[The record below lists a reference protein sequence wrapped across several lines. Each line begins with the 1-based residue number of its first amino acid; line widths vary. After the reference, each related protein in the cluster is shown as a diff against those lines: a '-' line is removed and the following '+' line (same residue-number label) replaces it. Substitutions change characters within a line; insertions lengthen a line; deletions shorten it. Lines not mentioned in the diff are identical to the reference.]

1 LSKDHS
7 GFSTSGSSVYTFNTN
22 TLSARTRGS
31 ATAEFALTLPT
42 LVIVLALVAAFL
54 VGTVQSIRC
63 QEAAREIARA
73 LAAQDVSDYEVIART
88 IAGSTAGL
96 EITEEGEF
104 VRVKVT
110 AQIFHLPL
118 GLIPPV
124 IQGEVM
130 TYSVG

>member
-1 LSKDHS
+1 M
-7 GFSTSGSSVYTFNTN
+7 
-22 TLSARTRGS
+22 
-31 ATAEFALTLPT
+31 
-42 LVIVLALVAAFL
+42 IVLALVAAFL
-54 VGTVQSIRC
+54 VATVQSIRC

-73 LAAQDVSDYEVIART
+73 LAAEDVSNYEVIAQT

-104 VRVKVT
+104 MRVKVT

-124 IQGEVM
+124 IQGEVL
-130 TYSVG
+130 TYGDG